1 MNLVLNDVCHLL
13 QLGNVLVV
21 EPGFTAF
28 NCSTNKLW

>member
-1 MNLVLNDVCHLL
+1 MPFGLSVSHFNLESK
-13 QLGNVLVV
+13 VLVV